1 MNVHVND
8 NYLTANLSS
17 KDAKRITQVRV
28 TMGASIEK
36 DINVIVRDG
45 TVSKIKERGFGL
57 YYYDME
63 SADIQGSS
71 KTNVTINP

>member
-1 MNVHVND
+1 
-8 NYLTANLSS
+8 
-17 KDAKRITQVRV
+17 
-28 TMGASIEK
+28 MGASIEK

-63 SADIQGSS
+63 SANIQGSA
-71 KTNVTINP
+71 KTNTTINP